1 MNDNPYSSPPP
12 QQSQTQVQA
21 PQELPQG
28 MAVTAMICGIL
39 SLTGFCCFTG
49 IPAVI
54 CGRIA
59 MKQADRGEAG
69 GKGMAFAGVVMGVVA
84 RVMMA
89 LGILFYVLLFGFVV
103 AAETM

>member
-21 PQELPQG
+21 PHELPQG

-69 GKGMAFAGVVMGVVA
+69 GKGMALAGVIMGIISLVGIVGVV
-84 RVMMA
+84 
-89 LGILFYVLLFGFVV
+89 LLYVGLIFFAV

>member
-21 PQELPQG
+21 PHELPQG

-39 SLTGFCCFTG
+39 SLTMCGCFTG

-69 GKGMAFAGVVMGVVA
+69 GKGMAFAGLIMGIVA
-84 RVMMA
+84 LVMMA
-89 LGILFYVLLFGFVV
+89 LGILFYVLFFGFVV

>member
-1 MNDNPYSSPPP
+1 
-12 QQSQTQVQA
+12 
-21 PQELPQG
+21 

-39 SLTGFCCFTG
+39 SFTGFCCFTG

-69 GKGMAFAGVVMGVVA
+69 GKGMALAGVIMGIISLVITVGVV
-84 RVMMA
+84 
-89 LGILFYVLLFGFVV
+89 LLYVGLIFFAV

>member
-21 PQELPQG
+21 PHELPQG

-39 SLTGFCCFTG
+39 SLTMCGCFTG

-59 MKQADRGEAG
+59 MKQADRGEAV
-69 GKGMAFAGVVMGVVA
+69 GKGMSHAGVIMGIISLVIAV
-84 RVMMA
+84 
-89 LGILFYVLLFGFVV
+89 GIVLLYVGLIFFAV

>member
-28 MAVTAMICGIL
+28 MAVFAMICGIL

-69 GKGMAFAGVVMGVVA
+69 GKGMALAGVIMGIISLVGIVGVV
-84 RVMMA
+84 
-89 LGILFYVLLFGFVV
+89 LLYVGLIFFAV

>member
-1 MNDNPYSSPPP
+1 
-12 QQSQTQVQA
+12 
-21 PQELPQG
+21 

-39 SLTGFCCFTG
+39 SFTGFCCFTG

-59 MKQADRGEAG
+59 MKQADLGEAG
-69 GKGMAFAGVVMGVVA
+69 GKGMALAVVIMGIICLVIIVGVV
-84 RVMMA
+84 
-89 LGILFYVLLFGFVV
+89 LLYVGLIFFAV

>member
-1 MNDNPYSSPPP
+1 
-12 QQSQTQVQA
+12 
-21 PQELPQG
+21 

-39 SLTGFCCFTG
+39 SLTGFCCFTC

-69 GKGMAFAGVVMGVVA
+69 GKGMALAGVIMGIISLVGIVGVV
-84 RVMMA
+84 
-89 LGILFYVLLFGFVV
+89 LLYVGLIFFAV

>member
-1 MNDNPYSSPPP
+1 MNDNPYSSPPL

-69 GKGMAFAGVVMGVVA
+69 GKGMALAGVIMGIISLVGIVGVV
-84 RVMMA
+84 
-89 LGILFYVLLFGFVV
+89 LLYVGLIFFAV

>member
-12 QQSQTQVQA
+12 QQAQTQVQA

-69 GKGMAFAGVVMGVVA
+69 GKGMALAGVIMGIISLVGIVGVV
-84 RVMMA
+84 
-89 LGILFYVLLFGFVV
+89 LLYVGLIFFAV

>member
-1 MNDNPYSSPPP
+1 
-12 QQSQTQVQA
+12 
-21 PQELPQG
+21 

-69 GKGMAFAGVVMGVVA
+69 GKGMALAGVIMGIISLVGIVGVV
-84 RVMMA
+84 
-89 LGILFYVLLFGFVV
+89 LLYVGLIFFAV

>member
-1 MNDNPYSSPPP
+1 M
-12 QQSQTQVQA
+12 V
-21 PQELPQG
+21 
-28 MAVTAMICGIL
+28 CGIL

-69 GKGMAFAGVVMGVVA
+69 GKGMALAGVIMGIISLVGIVGVV
-84 RVMMA
+84 
-89 LGILFYVLLFGFVV
+89 LLYVGLIFFAV

>member
-1 MNDNPYSSPPP
+1 
-12 QQSQTQVQA
+12 
-21 PQELPQG
+21 

-59 MKQADRGEAG
+59 MKQADRGDAG
-69 GKGMAFAGVVMGVVA
+69 GKGMALAGVIMGIISLVGIVGVV
-84 RVMMA
+84 
-89 LGILFYVLLFGFVV
+89 LLYVGLIFFAV